1 MRPGVT
7 SAEAARL
14 ATLARYDI
22 LDTEPEQAFDD
33 IARIAAIVCDARYAQ
48 INFID
53 ADRQWSKA
61 SVGLPREALPRAKS
75 VCAVALN
82 RPELLAVEDLAAD
95 DRLRDL
101 IRVGDGGILR
111 FYAGVPIIAPDGHA
125 MGTLC
130 VLDSRPRRL
139 TPAQR
144 EALTALGRQVE
155 SQLQLRHSPARGERE
170 ESFRRLSSAASE
182 GL

>member
-53 ADRQWSKA
+53 ADRQWSK
-61 SVGLPREALPRAKS
+61 G
-75 VCAVALN
+75 CHGGTAVA
-82 RPELLAVEDLAAD
+82 AD
-95 DRLRDL
+95 
-101 IRVGDGGILR
+101 
-111 FYAGVPIIAPDGHA
+111 A
-125 MGTLC
+125 
-130 VLDSRPRRL
+130 
-139 TPAQR
+139 
-144 EALTALGRQVE
+144 
-155 SQLQLRHSPARGERE
+155 
-170 ESFRRLSSAASE
+170 
-182 GL
+182 